1 MKRQILAAALLAA
14 VGTANATLAWV
25 PTSTLART
33 ETFNNIAGLPTM
45 AAGTPVTLGDLTN
58 VGGGTITFTY
68 LGSEALFFDRFHLIL
83 NGTTINQSDAT
94 GSSLSYSPLPNG
106 FVDFKFEGDAG
117 RFAVNGGTKDA
128 GTSIGLIGTDMTV
141 TSGAAAGSYAFVLG
155 YNDSAG
161 AGTTGDWD
169 DFVVG
174 VNFAPIPEPET
185 YALMLA
191 GLGVMGFVARR
202 RRAN

>member
-14 VGTANATLAWV
+14 VGTANATLSWV
-25 PTSTLART
+25 ETGTAART
-33 ETFNNIAGLPTM
+33 ETFGDIAGLPNM
-45 AAGTPVTLGDLTN
+45 AAGTTVSLGDLAN
-58 VGGGTITFTY
+58 LGGGTITFTY
-68 LGSEALFFDRFHLIL
+68 LGSEARFFDRFHLNL
-83 NGTTINQSDAT
+83 NGTTINASDAVGRT
-94 GSSLSYSPLPNG
+94 VSYFPVPNG
-106 FVDFKFEGDAG
+106 FVDFKFEGDTG
-117 RFAVNGGTKDA
+117 RFAVNGGAKDT

-161 AGTTGDWD
+161 ASITGDWD